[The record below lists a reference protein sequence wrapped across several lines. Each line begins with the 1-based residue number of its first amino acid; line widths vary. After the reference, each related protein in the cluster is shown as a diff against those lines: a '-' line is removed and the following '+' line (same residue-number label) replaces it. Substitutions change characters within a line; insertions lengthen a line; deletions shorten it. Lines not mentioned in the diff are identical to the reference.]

1 MLTTI
6 SSTIL
11 NFVTELDN
19 AQLLGLVL
27 KPISPDKIEILIFYI
42 KMLMMKNFIMS
53 QKVNLI
59 IVELSSL

>member
-27 KPISPDKIEILIFYI
+27 NPISPDKIEILIFYI